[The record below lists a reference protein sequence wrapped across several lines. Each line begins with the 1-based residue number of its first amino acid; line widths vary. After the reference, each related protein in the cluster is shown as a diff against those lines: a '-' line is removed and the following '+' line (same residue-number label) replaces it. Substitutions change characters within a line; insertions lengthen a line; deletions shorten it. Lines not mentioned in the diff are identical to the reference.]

1 MGKAQT
7 RASNKYIAKVYDRVP
22 LVIPKGR
29 KADLKAIAE
38 RAGESVNSY
47 VIKAVLSRMG
57 VTDWDDLDDRTAD
70 QTHSSNKI

>member
-47 VIKAVLSRMG
+47 VIKAVLLRMG
-57 VTDWDDLDDRTAD
+57 ITDWDDLDEHTAD
-70 QTHSSNKI
+70 

>member
-29 KADLKAIAE
+29 KADLQTAAE

>member
-70 QTHSSNKI
+70 QTHRSNKI

>member
-7 RASNKYIAKVYDRVP
+7 RASNKYIAKVYDRIP

-70 QTHSSNKI
+70 